1 MTKFSFFG
9 RTVPFNLVKDSW
21 RLDREILQLRGIYP
35 EQQQQD
41 GFSHGVRILGG
52 GGGGGDYDSA
62 ETDRLMKL

>member
-52 GGGGGDYDSA
+52 GGGGGD
-62 ETDRLMKL
+62 